1 MVRTALHHLS
11 RLIIVAIAVTGCA
24 YLTPQDETSP
34 APDTSSSSGDD
45 VVASPA
51 EETLD
56 EVPDTTQSVQ
66 TPITATP
73 ATTPTTTIPEPLG
86 VAELIL
92 TAGGLG
98 DAAFGG
104 EPDAVISYVSSILG
118 SPTEDSDWTTPETF
132 LCAGTVIR
140 EVNWGVLSLVF
151 GDESSSA
158 SGRPHFMSYTYG
170 LIDRLGDEPQGL
182 VTSEGLTISNTV
194 ATLLDRTDARL
205 DEGDEELEIPP
216 SFFYDR
222 EPFPVT
228 GLLTGTSDEDVVLV
242 ILGGSGCFG

>member
-1 MVRTALHHLS
+1 M
-11 RLIIVAIAVTGCA
+11 TGCA
-24 YLTPQDETSP
+24 YLTPQDETLP
-34 APDTSSSSGDD
+34 APQGSSSSGDD

-51 EETLD
+51 EEALD

-66 TPITATP
+66 TTITATP

-98 DAAFGG
+98 EAAFGS

-118 SPTEDSDWTTPETF
+118 SPTEDSDWTAPETF

>member
-1 MVRTALHHLS
+1 MRTALQYLS

-24 YLTPQDETSP
+24 YLTPQDETLP
-34 APDTSSSSGDD
+34 APQGSSSSGDD

-51 EETLD
+51 EEALD

-66 TPITATP
+66 TTITATP

-98 DAAFGG
+98 EAAFGS

-151 GDESSSA
+151 GDASSSA

>member
-1 MVRTALHHLS
+1 MRTALQHLS

-24 YLTPQDETSP
+24 YLTPQDETLP
-34 APDTSSSSGDD
+34 APQGSSSSGDD

-51 EETLD
+51 EEALD

-66 TPITATP
+66 TTITATP

-98 DAAFGG
+98 EAAFGS

-151 GDESSSA
+151 GDASSSA

-182 VTSEGLTISNTV
+182 VTSEG
-194 ATLLDRTDARL
+194 
-205 DEGDEELEIPP
+205 
-216 SFFYDR
+216 
-222 EPFPVT
+222 
-228 GLLTGTSDEDVVLV
+228 
-242 ILGGSGCFG
+242 

>member
-1 MVRTALHHLS
+1 MRTALQHLS

-24 YLTPQDETSP
+24 YLTPQDETLP
-34 APDTSSSSGDD
+34 APQGSSSSGDD

-51 EETLD
+51 EEALD

-66 TPITATP
+66 TTITATP

-98 DAAFGG
+98 EAAFGS

-170 LIDRLGDEPQGL
+170 LIDRLGNEPQGL

-216 SFFYDR
+216 SFFYDG

-228 GLLTGTSDEDVVLV
+228 GFLTGTSDEDVVLV

>member
-34 APDTSSSSGDD
+34 APDTSSSSGGD

-51 EETLD
+51 EEAPD
-56 EVPDTTQSVQ
+56 EAPDTTQSVQ
-66 TPITATP
+66 TSVSKTP
-73 ATTPTTTIPEPLG
+73 ASTPTTTIPEPLG

-104 EPDAVISYVSSILG
+104 EPDTVISYVSSILG

-140 EVNWGVLSLVF
+140 EVNWGVLSLMF

-194 ATLLDRTDARL
+194 ATLLARTDAQL
-205 DEGDEELEIPP
+205 DEGDEELDIPP

>member
-1 MVRTALHHLS
+1 MRTTLQHLS

-24 YLTPQDETSP
+24 YLTPQDDTSP
-34 APDTSSSSGDD
+34 VPDTSSSSGGD
-45 VVASPA
+45 VVASPVQ
-51 EETLD
+51 ETLA
-56 EVPDTTQSVQ
+56 EVSDTTQSVQ
-66 TPITATP
+66 TTITATP

-98 DAAFGG
+98 EAAFGS

-140 EVNWGVLSLVF
+140 EVNWGVLSLMF

-170 LIDRLGDEPQGL
+170 LIDRFGDEPQGL

-194 ATLLDRTDARL
+194 ATLLARTDAQL
-205 DEGDEELEIPP
+205 DEGDEELDIPP
-216 SFFYDR
+216 SFFYYR

>member
-1 MVRTALHHLS
+1 MRTTLQHLS

-24 YLTPQDETSP
+24 YLTPQDDTSP
-34 APDTSSSSGDD
+34 VPDTSSSSGGD

-51 EETLD
+51 EEAPD
-56 EVPDTTQSVQ
+56 EAPDTTQIVQ
-66 TPITATP
+66 TSVTTTP

-98 DAAFGG
+98 EAAFGS

-140 EVNWGVLSLVF
+140 EVNWGVLSLMF

-182 VTSEGLTISNTV
+182 VTSEGLTISNSV
-194 ATLLDRTDARL
+194 ATLLARTDAQL
-205 DEGDEELEIPP
+205 DEGDEELDIPP

>member
-1 MVRTALHHLS
+1 MRTVLQHLS

-24 YLTPQDETSP
+24 YLTPQDETLP
-34 APDTSSSSGDD
+34 APQGSSSSGDD

-51 EETLD
+51 EEALD

-66 TPITATP
+66 TTITATP

-98 DAAFGG
+98 EAAFGS

-151 GDESSSA
+151 GDASSSA

>member
-1 MVRTALHHLS
+1 VRTALQHLS

-24 YLTPQDETSP
+24 YLTPQDETLP
-34 APDTSSSSGDD
+34 APQGSSSSGDD

-51 EETLD
+51 EEALD

-66 TPITATP
+66 TTITATP

-98 DAAFGG
+98 EAAFGS

-151 GDESSSA
+151 GDASSSA

>member
-11 RLIIVAIAVTGCA
+11 RLIVVAIAVTGCA
-24 YLTPQDETSP
+24 YLTPQDETSSV
-34 APDTSSSSGDD
+34 PDTSSSSGGD
-45 VVASPA
+45 VVTSPA
-51 EETLD
+51 EEA
-56 EVPDTTQSVQ
+56 PDTTQSVQ
-66 TPITATP
+66 TSVTTTP
-73 ATTPTTTIPEPLG
+73 ATTPPTTIPEPLG

-104 EPDAVISYVSSILG
+104 EPDTVISYVSSILG

-140 EVNWGVLSLVF
+140 EVNWGVLSLMF

-170 LIDRLGDEPQGL
+170 LIDLLGGEPQGL

-194 ATLLDRTDARL
+194 ATLLARTDAQL
-205 DEGDEELEIPP
+205 DEGDEELDIPP

>member
-1 MVRTALHHLS
+1 MVRTALRHLS
-11 RLIIVAIAVTGCA
+11 RLIIVAITVSGCA

-34 APDTSSSSGDD
+34 ATDASSSSRGD
-45 VVASPA
+45 VVASTA
-51 EETLD
+51 EEAPN
-56 EVPDTTQSVQ
+56 EIPDTTQSGQASV
-66 TPITATP
+66 TATP

-98 DAAFGG
+98 EAAFGS

-118 SPTEDSDWTTPETF
+118 SPTEDSDWTSPETF
-132 LCAGTVIR
+132 SCAGTVIR
-140 EVNWGVLSLVF
+140 EVNWGVLSLMF

-194 ATLLDRTDARL
+194 TRLLDRTDAQL
-205 DEGDEELEIPP
+205 DEGDEELDIPP

-222 EPFPVT
+222 KPFPVT
-228 GLLTGTSDEDVVLV
+228 GLLTGTSNEDVVLV

>member
-1 MVRTALHHLS
+1 MVQTALHHLS

-24 YLTPQDETSP
+24 YLTPQDETLP
-34 APDTSSSSGDD
+34 APHASSSSGGD
-45 VVASPA
+45 VVAFPA
-51 EETLD
+51 EEALD
-56 EVPDTTQSVQ
+56 EVPDTNQSAQ
-66 TPITATP
+66 TTITATP

-140 EVNWGVLSLVF
+140 EVNWGVLSLMF

>member
-1 MVRTALHHLS
+1 MQTALHHLS

-24 YLTPQDETSP
+24 YLTPQDETLP
-34 APDTSSSSGDD
+34 APHASSSSGGD
-45 VVASPA
+45 VVAFPA
-51 EETLD
+51 EEALD
-56 EVPDTTQSVQ
+56 EVPDTNQSAQ
-66 TPITATP
+66 TTITATP

-98 DAAFGG
+98 EAAFGS

-118 SPTEDSDWTTPETF
+118 SPTEDSDWTAPETF

-170 LIDRLGDEPQGL
+170 LIDRLGNEPQGL

-228 GLLTGTSDEDVVLV
+228 GFLTGTSDEDVVLV

>member
-1 MVRTALHHLS
+1 MRTALHHLS

>member
-1 MVRTALHHLS
+1 MRTALQHLS

-24 YLTPQDETSP
+24 YLTPQDETLP
-34 APDTSSSSGDD
+34 APQGSSSSGDD

-51 EETLD
+51 EEALD

-66 TPITATP
+66 TTITATP

-98 DAAFGG
+98 EAAFGS

-151 GDESSSA
+151 GDASSSA

-205 DEGDEELEIPP
+205 DEGDEDLEIPP

>member
-1 MVRTALHHLS
+1 MVRTALQHLS

-24 YLTPQDETSP
+24 YLTPQDETSSP
-34 APDTSSSSGDD
+34 TEASSSPVGD
-45 VVASPA
+45 VVVSPA
-51 EETLD
+51 ED
-56 EVPDTTQSVQ
+56 APNEVPDTDQSGQ
-66 TPITATP
+66 TTVTTTP

-86 VAELIL
+86 VADLIL

-98 DAAFGG
+98 EAAFGS

-140 EVNWGVLSLVF
+140 EVNWGVLSLMF

-194 ATLLDRTDARL
+194 ATLLKRTDAQL
-205 DEGDEELEIPP
+205 DEGDEELDIPP

>member
-1 MVRTALHHLS
+1 MRTALHHLS

-140 EVNWGVLSLVF
+140 EVNWGVLSL
-151 GDESSSA
+151 
-158 SGRPHFMSYTYG
+158 G
-170 LIDRLGDEPQGL
+170 LAMNHRAPR
-182 VTSEGLTISNTV
+182 VAHISC
-194 ATLLDRTDARL
+194 RTPTD
-205 DEGDEELEIPP
+205 
-216 SFFYDR
+216 
-222 EPFPVT
+222 
-228 GLLTGTSDEDVVLV
+228 
-242 ILGGSGCFG
+242 

>member
-1 MVRTALHHLS
+1 MQHLS

-24 YLTPQDETSP
+24 YLTPQDDTSP
-34 APDTSSSSGDD
+34 VPDTSSSSGGD
-45 VVASPA
+45 VVASPVQ
-51 EETLD
+51 ETLA
-56 EVPDTTQSVQ
+56 EVSDTTQSVQ
-66 TPITATP
+66 TTITATP

-98 DAAFGG
+98 EAAFGS

-140 EVNWGVLSLVF
+140 EVNWGVLSLMF

-194 ATLLDRTDARL
+194 ATLLARTDAQL
-205 DEGDEELEIPP
+205 DEGDEELDIPP

>member
-1 MVRTALHHLS
+1 MQTALHHLS

-34 APDTSSSSGDD
+34 APDTSSSSGGD

-51 EETLD
+51 EEAPD
-56 EVPDTTQSVQ
+56 EAPDTTQSVQ
-66 TPITATP
+66 TSVSKTP
-73 ATTPTTTIPEPLG
+73 ASTPTTTIPEPLG

-140 EVNWGVLSLVF
+140 EVNWGVLSLMF

-170 LIDRLGDEPQGL
+170 LIDRLGGEPQGL

-194 ATLLDRTDARL
+194 ATLLARTDAQL
-205 DEGDEELEIPP
+205 DEGDEELDIPP

>member
-1 MVRTALHHLS
+1 MRTALHHLS

-24 YLTPQDETSP
+24 YLTPQDETSSV
-34 APDTSSSSGDD
+34 PDTASSSGGD
-45 VVASPA
+45 VVTSAA
-51 EETLD
+51 EEALD
-56 EVPDTTQSVQ
+56 EVSDTTQSVQ
-66 TPITATP
+66 TTIMATP

-98 DAAFGG
+98 EAAFGS

-140 EVNWGVLSLVF
+140 EVNWGVLSLMF

-194 ATLLDRTDARL
+194 ATLLARADAQL
-205 DEGDEELEIPP
+205 DEGDEELDIPP

>member
-1 MVRTALHHLS
+1 MQTALHHLS

-24 YLTPQDETSP
+24 YLTPQDETLP
-34 APDTSSSSGDD
+34 APQASSSSGGD
-45 VVASPA
+45 VVAFPA
-51 EETLD
+51 EEALD
-56 EVPDTTQSVQ
+56 EVPDTNQSAQ
-66 TPITATP
+66 TTITATP

-98 DAAFGG
+98 EAAFGS

-118 SPTEDSDWTTPETF
+118 SPTEDSDWTAPETF

-170 LIDRLGDEPQGL
+170 LIDRLGNEPQGL

-228 GLLTGTSDEDVVLV
+228 GFLTGTSDEDLVLV

>member
-1 MVRTALHHLS
+1 MVRTALQYLS

-24 YLTPQDETSP
+24 YLTPQDETLP
-34 APDTSSSSGDD
+34 APQASSSSGGD
-45 VVASPA
+45 VVASPT
-51 EETLD
+51 EEALD
-56 EVPDTTQSVQ
+56 EVPDTTQSGQ
-66 TPITATP
+66 TTITATP
-73 ATTPTTTIPEPLG
+73 ATAPTTTIPEPLG

-92 TAGGLG
+92 TADGLG
-98 DAAFGG
+98 EAAFGS

-118 SPTEDSDWTTPETF
+118 SPTEDSDWTTPEKF

-194 ATLLDRTDARL
+194 ATLLDRTGARL
-205 DEGDEELEIPP
+205 DQGDEELEIPP

>member
-1 MVRTALHHLS
+1 MRTALQHLS

-24 YLTPQDETSP
+24 YLTPQDETSSP
-34 APDTSSSSGDD
+34 TEASSSPVGD
-45 VVASPA
+45 VVVSLA
-51 EETLD
+51 ED
-56 EVPDTTQSVQ
+56 APNEVPDTNQSGQ
-66 TPITATP
+66 TTVTTTP

-98 DAAFGG
+98 EAAFGS
-104 EPDAVISYVSSILG
+104 EPDAIISYVSSILG

-132 LCAGTVIR
+132 LCAGTVVR
-140 EVNWGVLSLVF
+140 EVNWGVLSLMF

-194 ATLLDRTDARL
+194 ATLLDRTDAQL
-205 DEGDEELEIPP
+205 DEGDEELDIPP

-228 GLLTGTSDEDVVLV
+228 GLLSGTSDEDVVLV

>member
-1 MVRTALHHLS
+1 MQTALHHLS

-24 YLTPQDETSP
+24 YLTPQDETLP
-34 APDTSSSSGDD
+34 APHASSSSGGD
-45 VVASPA
+45 VVAFPA
-51 EETLD
+51 EEALD
-56 EVPDTTQSVQ
+56 EVPDTNQSAQ
-66 TPITATP
+66 TTITATP

-98 DAAFGG
+98 EAAFGS

-118 SPTEDSDWTTPETF
+118 SPTEDSDWTAPETF

-151 GDESSSA
+151 GDASSSA